1 MRKKSDT
8 NRRTP
13 IFLGSRETTLR
24 DALPRVD
31 RDARHTTT
39 TTTMMTTTTTTTTLT
54 TLTTA
59 TRGTARRATR
69 TVARVA
75 RPTFARATAVGGA
88 SRTRTTRA
96 RRGGAVVTRAD
107 ALAPPAVFD
116 AACAA
121 SEKKS
126 AQAPTTTL
134 TLGFAA
140 GALIGL
146 GALLMTCVGGGV
158 AGVGGE

>member
-1 MRKKSDT
+1 M
-8 NRRTP
+8 
-13 IFLGSRETTLR
+13 
-24 DALPRVD
+24 
-31 RDARHTTT
+31 
-39 TTTMMTTTTTTTTLT
+39 
-54 TLTTA
+54 
-59 TRGTARRATR
+59 
-69 TVARVA
+69 
-75 RPTFARATAVGGA
+75 
-88 SRTRTTRA
+88 
-96 RRGGAVVTRAD
+96 TRAD

-140 GALIGL
+140 GRVDRVGRA
-146 GALLMTCVGGGV
+146 AHDVRGGGV